1 MANQNAESITLP
13 KALIRRKQGVAI
25 LPLEEYERIKED
37 LEMLRSRKLAKEIE
51 KARKEAK
58 KGKVIS
64 LEELERKLNL

>member
-1 MANQNAESITLP
+1 MTNSSKNITLP
-13 KALIRRKQGVAI
+13 KSLIKRKEGIAI

-37 LEMLRSRKLAKEIE
+37 LEMLQSKSLVKEIE

-58 KGKVIS
+58 SGNIIT

>member
-1 MANQNAESITLP
+1 MADSSKTITLS
-13 KALIRRKQGVAI
+13 KALIQRKKGIAI

-37 LEMLRSRKLAKEIE
+37 LEMLQSKSLAKEIE

-58 KGKVIS
+58 SGNIIS